1 MDFLKE
7 LLKYKEDII
16 KHTMELVKIPSE
28 LVENEEYNGKV
39 YRFGYQN
46 KVALDYF
53 LNLAESL
60 GFKTKNIEDVCG
72 HVEYGDSDSEEIFA
86 CLCHLDVVPAIGN
99 WKNPPYE
106 PWIEDGKIFGRG
118 TQDDKGPAVV
128 SLYALKVL
136 KDLGF
141 KPSRRIRLIVGTDEE
156 SGSRGLHRYLEVE
169 EKPSMGISPDADFP
183 LIYGEKG
190 IASFDVVCN
199 NESDL
204 KVKGGV
210 RYNVVAPWVKFESD
224 STNFDD
230 LLELPRTSKENDVYM
245 IEGKSAHAMEPNNGI
260 NAIKEFALYMNN
272 KIDNNFIKFICEN
285 LIDTRLKQMGL
296 NVTSSDMGDLTM
308 NMGMLSMDKDCR
320 LGINIR
326 YPNNMAFEEFIEKF
340 KAKASEYGLKVEVLS
355 NVNPHYIDP
364 NSEYIQTLYA
374 SYKKYT
380 NDNAKMKTIGGGT
393 YARDIKNGVAFGILF
408 PDDEEV
414 AHEVNEYINIEKLIK
429 AGVIITDAIYS
440 VNK

>member
-7 LLKYKEDII
+7 LFKYKDDII
-16 KHTMELVKIPSE
+16 KHTMELVRIPSE

-46 KVALDYF
+46 KLALDYF
-53 LNLAESL
+53 LKLAESL
-60 GFKTKNIEDVCG
+60 GFETKNIEDVCG
-72 HVEYGDSDSEEIFA
+72 HVEFGGSDNDEIFA

-106 PWIEDGKIFGRG
+106 PWIEDGKIYGRG

-190 IASFDVVCN
+190 IASFDVVCKN
-199 NESDL
+199 TSNI
-204 KVKGGV
+204 KAKGGV
-210 RYNVVAPWVKFESD
+210 RYNVVAPWVKFSGD
-224 STNFDD
+224 MNFDD
-230 LLELPRTSKENDVYM
+230 VLALPRTSKDGSEYV
-245 IEGKSAHAMEPNNGI
+245 IEGKSAHAMEPDNGI

-272 KIDNNFIKFICEN
+272 KIDNNFIKFICDN
-285 LIDTRLKQMGL
+285 LINTRLKQMNL
-296 NVTSSDMGDLTM
+296 DITSHDMGDLTM
-308 NMGMLSMDKDCR
+308 NMGMLSMDEECR

-326 YPNNMAFEEFIEKF
+326 YPNNMVFEEFIEKF
-340 KAKASEYGLKVEVLS
+340 KAKALSYGVNVEVLG
-355 NVNPHYIDP
+355 NVVPHYIDP

-380 NDNAKMKTIGGGT
+380 NDDAKMKTIGGGT
-393 YARDIKNGVAFGILF
+393 YARDIKNGVAFGVLF

-414 AHEVNEYINIEKLIK
+414 AHEVNEYINIDKLIK
-429 AGVIITDAIYS
+429 AGAIITDAIYS

>member
-28 LVENEEYNGKV
+28 LVENEEYNGKI
-39 YRFGYQN
+39 YRFGYRN

-53 LNLAESL
+53 LNLAEEL

-72 HVEYGDSDSEEIFA
+72 HVEFGDCDSKDIFA

-141 KPSRRIRLIVGTDEE
+141 KPKNRIRLIVGTDEE

-169 EKPSMGISPDADFP
+169 ENPSMGISPDADFP

-190 IASFDVVCN
+190 IASFDVVCEN
-199 NESDL
+199 TSG
-204 KVKGGV
+204 VTAKGGV
-210 RYNVVAPWVKFESD
+210 RYNVVAPWVKFTSQDNSFED
-224 STNFDD
+224 VLN
-230 LLELPRTSKENDVYM
+230 LPRTSKEDMYI

-296 NVTSSDMGDLTM
+296 DITSPDMGDLTM
-308 NMGMLSMDKDCR
+308 NMGMLSMDKECR

-326 YPNNMAFEEFIEKF
+326 YPNNMCFDEFIEKF
-340 KAKASEYGLKVEVLS
+340 KQIASTYNVNVEVLG
-355 NVNPHYIDP
+355 NVKPHYINP
-364 NSEYIQTLYA
+364 ESEYIQTLYE

-380 NDNAKMKTIGGGT
+380 NDNAQMKTIGGGT
-393 YARDIKNGVAFGILF
+393 YARDIKNGVAFGVLF

-414 AHEVNEYINIEKLIK
+414 AHEVNEYITIDKLIK
-429 AGVIITDAIYS
+429 AGAIITDAIYS